1 MANVSILNEWIVES
15 RVYHLP
21 IDDVVI
27 GLFGDVH
34 ENDLSHLNRLLDTL
48 RVVAPKLTITYS
60 NNPDLVT
67 LPIHFTKCT
76 KEFSELFNDCYK
88 KVWGTYYPT
97 TNPEHGLSLIHI

>member
-34 ENDLSHLNRLLDTL
+34 ENDSLAASKPIIR
-48 RVVAPKLTITYS
+48 YS
-60 NNPDLVT
+60 KSCSSKINNYVFKQSRFSNT
-67 LPIHFTKCT
+67 TNTFHKCT
-76 KEFSELFNDCYK
+76 KKS
-88 KVWGTYYPT
+88 
-97 TNPEHGLSLIHI
+97 